1 MNLNRKMTKK
11 IIIAL
16 IALIISFLYIIQ
28 SYFLPINKV
37 EVELSRCV
45 DGDTAHFIVY
55 EKDVTVRFLSIDA
68 PESTNTFEA
77 YGKVSAE
84 YTCSRLENANVIE
97 LEFDRLADKD
107 KYDRQLAWVWVD
119 DTLLQADLIKKGYA
133 EVAYLYENY
142 KYNNDLLEL
151 EKQAQSNRVGLW
163 K

>member
-1 MNLNRKMTKK
+1 MNLNRRMTKK
-11 IIIAL
+11 ILLSLITLFIAIIYL
-16 IALIISFLYIIQ
+16 VQ
-28 SYFLPINKV
+28 SYFLPVQKI
-37 EVELSRCV
+37 EVDLSRCV
-45 DGDTAHFIVY
+45 DGDTAHFIVHN
-55 EKDVTVRFLSIDA
+55 EDVTVRFLSIDA
-68 PESTNTFEA
+68 PESTNIIETF
-77 YGKVSAE
+77 GKASAE
-84 YTCSRLENANVIE
+84 YTCSRLENASVIE

-119 DTLLQADLIKKGYA
+119 DTLLQADLIQKGYA